1 MAETDRTMLSSVKY
15 ANWRT
20 WLPQAGVMAYL
31 LVSIFANIAVLV
43 SALQTAES
51 FKFNAFFLPYLAG
64 LFYLGVAIWIFSVR
78 RQHTVGRIF
87 TAFCAS
93 VALIFGGIF
102 VLKLTQG
109 LVWAWLAAA
118 GIVFGGACFVDF
130 AFQFPQE
137 GEWISRNSHW
147 RLIPYGIATI
157 LALLIFAGQV
167 SLIFDFDV
175 VFAAA
180 CIVFGLIWMIFRRAK
195 SPSPV
200 EREQINVVLFSSLV
214 SLGPVIL
221 GFISGLI
228 FPEMNRFTSFI
239 LLTLAI
245 FPILVGYA
253 IQRQRLT
260 HSNFILSQ
268 TLLFGF
274 MALLVSLVYALLA
287 SGFGLIFSQGI
298 GPVSPVF
305 TGLIFFALA
314 LCLIPLRN
322 LLEKTIN
329 NLFLRGEQAHQERLQ
344 TFSSDLTSLVD
355 LPSIIKALRQ
365 VVETSLVPGQLHIYI
380 FDPLEDQYKITK
392 DLKGRTT
399 SDMNFPAG
407 GALAQ
412 YLNKRK
418 TPLFLGKLENLPA
431 ELNPEKVRIR
441 LLGGNLVVPLPGRER
456 LAGWLVLGARL
467 SGDEYVSRDFDF
479 LETLCDQASLAIE
492 RAQVVDNLESRVRQ
506 MNALARVAQGINITL
521 TMDDILELVYAQ
533 TTQIIPAD
541 DFKIFLAD
549 PQSGKSI
556 PIFVVIDNERLTSYE
571 NKMLPRG
578 RALEQEV
585 IHQHRPMLTDD
596 YPGECQRRGITSD
609 FPGVYGWMGV
619 PLSAGAGTIG
629 SMSVGNHD
637 ISVSYNREQLNL
649 LQSIADQAAG
659 AIVKARLLQESQ
671 RHAHQLSTLNE
682 VTRQLTST
690 LNQEPLLLNILESAV
705 EILNCEAGSLLM
717 VDNQTDELVF
727 KVTVGP
733 ASQDLTNVRLPPG
746 TGEAGKAVKTRQAV
760 VVNDVASSP
769 EWFSNTDKET
779 GFHTQAILAIPL
791 EVKDIVIGVIEVL
804 NKKDGLPF
812 SQEET
817 ELLSAFAS
825 QAAVAIEN
833 ARLYTSTD
841 QALAARVEELSVMQR
856 IDRELNTSL
865 DTKHAMQITLDW
877 AMRQSNANAGL
888 VGTLEEEGLLIM
900 AWRGYTDEME
910 LYQNI
915 PLAVNDFYLDT
926 VIESGQPQRIVL
938 PDENYRG
945 LLKEGRSLVI
955 IPIRREFEH
964 DWFDPA

>member
-1 MAETDRTMLSSVKY
+1 
-15 ANWRT
+15 
-20 WLPQAGVMAYL
+20 
-31 LVSIFANIAVLV
+31 
-43 SALQTAES
+43 
-51 FKFNAFFLPYLAG
+51 
-64 LFYLGVAIWIFSVR
+64 
-78 RQHTVGRIF
+78 
-87 TAFCAS
+87 
-93 VALIFGGIF
+93 
-102 VLKLTQG
+102 
-109 LVWAWLAAA
+109 
-118 GIVFGGACFVDF
+118 
-130 AFQFPQE
+130 
-137 GEWISRNSHW
+137 
-147 RLIPYGIATI
+147 
-157 LALLIFAGQV
+157 
-167 SLIFDFDV
+167 
-175 VFAAA
+175 
-180 CIVFGLIWMIFRRAK
+180 
-195 SPSPV
+195 
-200 EREQINVVLFSSLV
+200 
-214 SLGPVIL
+214 
-221 GFISGLI
+221 
-228 FPEMNRFTSFI
+228 
-239 LLTLAI
+239 
-245 FPILVGYA
+245 
-253 IQRQRLT
+253 
-260 HSNFILSQ
+260 
-268 TLLFGF
+268 
-274 MALLVSLVYALLA
+274 
-287 SGFGLIFSQGI
+287 
-298 GPVSPVF
+298 
-305 TGLIFFALA
+305 
-314 LCLIPLRN
+314 
-322 LLEKTIN
+322 
-329 NLFLRGEQAHQERLQ
+329 
-344 TFSSDLTSLVD
+344 
-355 LPSIIKALRQ
+355 
-365 VVETSLVPGQLHIYI
+365 
-380 FDPLEDQYKITK
+380 
-392 DLKGRTT
+392 
-399 SDMNFPAG
+399 
-407 GALAQ
+407 
-412 YLNKRK
+412 
-418 TPLFLGKLENLPA
+418 
-431 ELNPEKVRIR
+431 
-441 LLGGNLVVPLPGRER
+441 
-456 LAGWLVLGARL
+456 
-467 SGDEYVSRDFDF
+467 
-479 LETLCDQASLAIE
+479 
-492 RAQVVDNLESRVRQ
+492 
-506 MNALARVAQGINITL
+506 
-521 TMDDILELVYAQ
+521 
-533 TTQIIPAD
+533 
-541 DFKIFLAD
+541 
-549 PQSGKSI
+549 
-556 PIFVVIDNERLTSYE
+556 
-571 NKMLPRG
+571 
-578 RALEQEV
+578 
-585 IHQHRPMLTDD
+585 MLTDD

-690 LNQEPLLLNILESAV
+690 FDQEPLLLNILESAV

-779 GFHTQAILAIPL
+779 GFHTHAILVIPL

-955 IPIRREFEH
+955 IPIRREVEH
-964 DWFDPA
+964 DWFDPAGEYYGGPSHGRHHGFPHPLERPCLHRDFKRPALQRRPIRQHCQERVCFLRFSRVEEPDDLDQRLLRAAGRRGGWSGK